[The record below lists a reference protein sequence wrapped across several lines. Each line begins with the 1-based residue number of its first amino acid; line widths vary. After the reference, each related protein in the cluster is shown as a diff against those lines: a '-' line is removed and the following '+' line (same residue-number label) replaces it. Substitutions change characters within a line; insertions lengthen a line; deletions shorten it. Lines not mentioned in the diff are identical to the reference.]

1 MQDRECIDFKQT
13 HDTDQKIH
21 EPCAC
26 FESLAYPVFNQSSGG
41 SFPSY
46 TGICLL
52 EFFSPFINPMTLPR
66 WWAPIRVKQLSVAAT
81 YPRDMAVRM
90 REVLAQPWVGVRVLL
105 AVSLHCLHCF
115 QCNRIKFNL
124 FFINYCVS

>member
-66 WWAPIRVKQLSVAAT
+66 CWAPIRVKQLSVAAT

-90 REVLAQPWVGVRVLL
+90 REVLARPWVGVRVPL

>member
-81 YPRDMAVRM
+81 YPHDMAVRM
-90 REVLAQPWVGVRVLL
+90 CEVLARTWVGVRVPL

>member
-1 MQDRECIDFKQT
+1 MQDREFIDFKQT
-13 HDTDQKIH
+13 RDTDQKIH

-46 TGICLL
+46 AGICLL
-52 EFFSPFINPMTLPR
+52 EFFSPFINPMALPR

-81 YPRDMAVRM
+81 ARVIWLWAFVRYWPGHG
-90 REVLAQPWVGVRVLL
+90 LAYVSPLL
-105 AVSLHCLHCF
+105 
-115 QCNRIKFNL
+115 
-124 FFINYCVS
+124 

>member
-1 MQDRECIDFKQT
+1 MQDQECIDFKQT

-66 WWAPIRVKQLSVAAT
+66 WWAPIRVKQLSVATT

-90 REVLAQPWVGVRVLL
+90 REVLPGHGLVYVSPLL
-105 AVSLHCLHCF
+105 
-115 QCNRIKFNL
+115 
-124 FFINYCVS
+124 

>member
-52 EFFSPFINPMTLPR
+52 EFCSPFINPMTLPR

-90 REVLAQPWVGVRVLL
+90 REILARPWVGVCVPL
-105 AVSLHCLHCF
+105 ALSLHCLHYF